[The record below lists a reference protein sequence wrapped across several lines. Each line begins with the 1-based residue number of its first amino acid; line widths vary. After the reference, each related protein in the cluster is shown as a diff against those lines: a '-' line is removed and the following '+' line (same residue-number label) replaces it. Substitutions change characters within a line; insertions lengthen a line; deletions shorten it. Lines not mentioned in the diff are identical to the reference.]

1 MSFEALAWA
10 WKQKTGSAG
19 RKAVLSALA
28 QFADEHGN
36 CYPSQDHIAEYTE
49 QSSRTVREHMAWL
62 EENGFLTRRGRCRK
76 DGTRT
81 SDEITLNMD
90 KPPAEF
96 ATGYKAK
103 NQRKISPPAEFAT
116 GEKPQN
122 PAAKISAQEP
132 VTVKPEPSGKKHYAP
147 GKPEC
152 IDFLPILIAEG
163 VSEQTAADFIA
174 LRKKK
179 KSDLSMTALSAI
191 KREAAAARL
200 SLEAALAECVH
211 RGWIGF
217 KAGWV
222 LKTESTTPRYGSA
235 APFDPVAF
243 VNQNRVGQRPGLQ
256 GFDTDPFESMK
267 VVNP

>member
-49 QSSRTVREHMAWL
+49 QSTRTVREHMAWL
-62 EENGFLTRRGRCRK
+62 EANGFLSRRGRIRQ

-81 SDEITLNMD
+81 SDEITLNLG
-90 KPPAEF
+90 KPPADF
-96 ATGYKAK
+96 TTGYKAK
-103 NQRKISPPAEFAT
+103 IQRKISPPADFAS

-122 PAAKISAQEP
+122 PAAKIAEQEP
-132 VTVKPEPSGKKHYAP
+132 VTVNLEPLGKNNNAP
-147 GKPEC
+147 GKPARV
-152 IDFLPILIAEG
+152 DFLPILIADG

-174 LRKKK
+174 MRKKQRA
-179 KSDLSMTALSAI
+179 DLTKTALAAI

-200 SLEAALAECVH
+200 SLEAALAECVM
-211 RGWIGF
+211 RGWRGF
-217 KAGWV
+217 KAEWV
-222 LKTESTTPRYGSA
+222 TKPPMLPAKLNSAPTAAQQKAASARGLFANESNGEFQDDRA
-235 APFDPVAF
+235 IDVE
-243 VNQNRVGQRPGLQ
+243 
-256 GFDTDPFESMK
+256 FE
-267 VVNP
+267 VL